1 MKKYAKKVLCLVLAV
16 LLLSSM
22 AVPAVASSGTY
33 EYKDYL
39 LNFTVTRTETYGMAT
54 ISTPAKPTTVGA
66 YVKNYVYCE
75 ECGSVSIVDSG
86 HIDPYTMVP
95 NMGYASVTVFAYN
108 EFTDNK
114 GTHEGVIQQTQ
125 GYFWVGDVMVLGQVL
140 A

>member
-1 MKKYAKKVLCLVLAV
+1 MVIYFC
-16 LLLSSM
+16 
-22 AVPAVASSGTY
+22 
-33 EYKDYL
+33 
-39 LNFTVTRTETYGMAT
+39 YGQK
-54 ISTPAKPTTVGA
+54 S
-66 YVKNYVYCE
+66 E
-75 ECGSVSIVDSG
+75 
-86 HIDPYTMVP
+86 HYTMVP